1 MLKLVNSHHKKLI
14 GEDSKL
20 SAHNKKL
27 RVAEEAVSKH
37 RNIINKYRD
46 TLARVDGKMDPDRYH
61 KLSDTLRN
69 AIKSFDKSEENY
81 RKVIASGADLLHM
94 GSGKVVLLVAPPGQ
108 VGCSEDVDM
117 Q

>member
-1 MLKLVNSHHKKLI
+1 M
-14 GEDSKL
+14 
-20 SAHNKKL
+20 
-27 RVAEEAVSKH
+27 SKH
-37 RNIINKYRD
+37 RNNVNKYRD
-46 TLARVDGKMDPDRYH
+46 TLAKVDGEMDPNQYH

-94 GSGKVVLLVAPPGQ
+94 GSGKVVLSVAPTSQ
-108 VGCSEDVDM
+108 VGCSEDMDT